1 MKYTVIID
9 NHSYELP
16 AKTMAV
22 VEKLDEAMK
31 IDTRSDLN
39 IRAKY
44 QMLFDTVKDL
54 LGAEN
59 AVEAFGADD
68 LEAVDLSNVT
78 LAFRS
83 IVDSYDKPVADYEAK
98 RTREKLSGTQ
108 IDQVVKIAQAAQMM
122 QNLKK

>member
-1 MKYTVIID
+1 MKYTVIIA

-31 IDTRSDLN
+31 VDTRSDLN
-39 IRAKY
+39 IRAKF
-44 QMLFDTVKDL
+44 QVLFDTVKDL
-54 LGAEN
+54 LGAQSAE
-59 AVEAFGADD
+59 EALGADN

-78 LAFRS
+78 LAFRN
-83 IVDSYDKPVADYEAK
+83 IVDAYDKPVADYEAK
-98 RTREKLSGTQ
+98 RTREKLSNTQ
-108 IDQVVKIAQAAQMM
+108 VDQVVKIAQAAQMM